1 MTDEAFI
8 KELAA
13 MQKDL
18 QEMRRGI
25 GIAQTRYNHLNY
37 RVNQLKRKISASLR
51 KEKTQAQPTTNPVNE
66 NQTSL
71 KFDKN
76 NV

>member
-18 QEMRRGI
+18 QEMRRGL

-51 KEKTQAQPTTNPVNE
+51 KENPQAQPTTNHVNE

>member
-18 QEMRRGI
+18 QEMRRGL

-37 RVNQLKRKISASLR
+37 RVNQMKRRISASLR
-51 KEKTQAQPTTNPVNE
+51 KEKAQAQPTTNPVNE

>member
-18 QEMRRGI
+18 QEMRRGL

-37 RVNQLKRKISASLR
+37 RVNQMKRKISASLR
-51 KEKTQAQPTTNPVNE
+51 KEKPQAQPTTNHVNE

>member
-1 MTDEAFI
+1 
-8 KELAA
+8 

-18 QEMRRGI
+18 QEMRRGL

-37 RVNQLKRKISASLR
+37 RVNHLKRKISASLR
-51 KEKTQAQPTTNPVNE
+51 KEKAQSQPTTNPVNE

-76 NV
+76 KQQQNQEQQ

>member
-37 RVNQLKRKISASLR
+37 RVNQLKRNISASLR
-51 KEKTQAQPTTNPVNE
+51 KEKAQAQPTTNPVNE

>member
-18 QEMRRGI
+18 QEMRRGL

-37 RVNQLKRKISASLR
+37 RVNQMKRKISASLR
-51 KEKTQAQPTTNPVNE
+51 KEKAQVQPTANPVNE

-71 KFDKN
+71 KFNKN